1 MRKFLRV
8 AFIVLVIGFV
18 AIQFFQPEKNNSEDR
33 SNHFFQKEQVPPQ
46 IESIITNACLDCHS
60 NETRYVWYH
69 NIAPVSWLV
78 NKDITE
84 GKEHLNFSEWG
95 EKSVINKITL
105 LDEICEETEQK
116 AMPLK
121 LYRLAHKKA
130 KLSEDQ
136 INELCAF
143 TTRLSEELLAKEN
156 N

>member
-18 AIQFFQPEKNNSEDR
+18 AIQFFQPEKNKSEDR
-33 SNHFFQKEQVPPQ
+33 TNHFFQKEQVPPK

-95 EKSVINKITL
+95 EKSVLEKITL

-121 LYRLAHKKA
+121 LYRLAYKKA

-143 TTRLSEELLAKEN
+143 TTRLSEDLLAKEN